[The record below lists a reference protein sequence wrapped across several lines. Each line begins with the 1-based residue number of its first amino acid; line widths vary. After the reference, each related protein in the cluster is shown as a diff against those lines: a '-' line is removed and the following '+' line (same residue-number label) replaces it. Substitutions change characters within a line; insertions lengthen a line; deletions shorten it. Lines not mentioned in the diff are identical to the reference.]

1 MAFGLFGTRGL
12 EFGDGAAAGGPEE
25 KKRAAVRGSH
35 LPKLGPEA
43 VVIGVGLSAALPGK
57 LIDFGGG
64 RHGGAEA
71 LNLQIEL
78 HGLLEALAAL
88 ALAAAGSGAAAEV
101 GGGEG
106 EGEEEEEGEE
116 VGERHR
122 GEEEGEGV
130 EDVAEVG
137 GEEEGAGEEDQEE
150 D

>member
-35 LPKLGPEA
+35 LPELGPEA
-43 VVIGVGLSAALPGK
+43 VVIGVGLSAALPGE
-57 LIDFGGG
+57 LIDFGG
-64 RHGGAEA
+64 GGAEA

>member
-1 MAFGLFGTRGL
+1 MAFALFGTGGL
-12 EFGDGAAAGGPEE
+12 EFGDGAATGRPEE
-25 KKRAAVRGSH
+25 QKRTAVRGSH
-35 LPKLGPEA
+35 LPELGPEA
-43 VVIGVGLSAALPGK
+43 VVIGVGLSAALPGE
-57 LIDFGGG
+57 LIDFGG
-64 RHGGAEA
+64 GGAEA

-78 HGLLEALAAL
+78 HGLLEALASL
-88 ALAAAGSGAAAEV
+88 ALAAAGSGAAEE
-101 GGGEG
+101 GGEG

-116 VGERHR
+116 VGEGEG